1 MGLIMGGPLLRKDLD
16 SAVDTVSAT
25 ARRDA
30 RVSELQ
36 ATAVA
41 SFLSDRQL
49 DQAEVRFVFL
59 IFFYLL
65 FMFTEL

>member
-1 MGLIMGGPLLRKDLD
+1 MALIMGGPLLRKDLD
-16 SAVDTVSAT
+16 SAVETVSAT

-36 ATAVA
+36 APTVG

-49 DQAEVRFVFL
+49 DKAEVRFVF
-59 IFFYLL
+59 FY
-65 FMFTEL
+65 F